1 MVQYSIE
8 DGSNKIKETIE
19 KNKERTDEII
29 EAGRNALNYDKVIEN
44 MIERGL
50 LSEIDMEVLKAKGVI
65 VNDKVVQKAD
75 KNIEQTP
82 KEQEQEEER

>member
-19 KNKERTDEII
+19 KNKERTNEII

>member
-1 MVQYSIE
+1 
-8 DGSNKIKETIE
+8 
-19 KNKERTDEII
+19 
-29 EAGRNALNYDKVIEN
+29 

-75 KNIEQTP
+75 KNIGQTP
-82 KEQEQEEER
+82 KEQEQEEGR

>member
-1 MVQYSIE
+1 MIQYSIE

-19 KNKERTDEII
+19 KNKERTNEII

-75 KNIEQTP
+75 KNIGQTP
-82 KEQEQEEER
+82 KEQEQEEGR